1 MTRQTT
7 ETRDWMEE
15 LITLQRQPQVARPDR
30 PDITAS
36 AIADYAYC
44 GRSWWI
50 REQGKSPAAKALM
63 EAGTQ
68 RHLSAGAIIAQG
80 ISLERLV
87 KVCLAGAAI
96 LAIITGVLW
105 TQI

>member
-1 MTRQTT
+1 MNNTA
-7 ETRDWMEE
+7 DVIVIGAGVHGAS
-15 LITLQRQPQVARPDR
+15 LAFHLAQRGVKVILLEKRFVAAGA
-30 PDITAS
+30 TGS
-36 AIADYAYC
+36 YAL
-44 GRSWWI
+44 
-50 REQGKSPAAKALM
+50 ALS
-63 EAGTQ
+63 G
-68 RHLSAGAIIAQG
+68 SAGAIIAQG